1 MKKYFLAVCSFIS
14 LCLSAQDVTI
24 SKDIKKAMDRIDTN
38 TIRAHIAYLADDKLK
53 GRLPG
58 TEGYQ
63 MAVDY
68 VIDQY
73 KKIGLTPGGD
83 NGGYTQKVLI
93 RKSIVENSSAVAV
106 LKDKFGNTDSL
117 TFMKDFAPAPHPI
130 KSKMLQLKDK
140 WFLQDMVLKFPV
152 AILIMQE

>member
-1 MKKYFLAVCSFIS
+1 MKKYFLIVCSFIA
-14 LCLSAQDVTI
+14 LNISAQNITI

-38 TIRAHIAYLADDKLK
+38 TIRSHIAYLADDKLK

-73 KKIGLTPGGD
+73 KKMGITPGGD
-83 NGGYTQKVLI
+83 NGGYTQKVII
-93 RKSIVENSSAVAV
+93 RKSTLDNASSVAI

-117 TFMKDFAPAPHPI
+117 VFLRDFSPAPHPI
-130 KSKMLQLKDK
+130 AKNSSAEGQLV
-140 WFLQDMVLKFPV
+140 FVGYGV
-152 AILIMQE
+152 E

>member
-1 MKKYFLAVCSFIS
+1 MKKYFLIVCSFIA
-14 LCLSAQDVTI
+14 LNSAAQNITI

-68 VIDQY
+68 VVDQY
-73 KKIGLTPGGD
+73 KQIGLMPGGD
-83 NGGYTQKVLI
+83 NGGFTQKVLI
-93 RKSIVENSSAVAV
+93 RKSVIENSSAVGL
-106 LKDKFGNTDSL
+106 LKDKIGNID
-117 TFMKDFAPAPHPI
+117 
-130 KSKMLQLKDK
+130 
-140 WFLQDMVLKFPV
+140 
-152 AILIMQE
+152 

>member
-1 MKKYFLAVCSFIS
+1 MKKYFLIVCSFIA
-14 LCLSAQDVTI
+14 LNISAQNVTI

-73 KKIGLTPGGD
+73 KKIGLAPGGD

-106 LKDKFGNTDSL
+106 LRDKSGNTDSL
-117 TFMKDFAPAPHPI
+117 MFLKDFAPAPHPLNQ
-130 KSKMLQLKDK
+130 KTSADGQLAFCRL
-140 WFLQDMVLKFPV
+140 WC
-152 AILIMQE
+152 